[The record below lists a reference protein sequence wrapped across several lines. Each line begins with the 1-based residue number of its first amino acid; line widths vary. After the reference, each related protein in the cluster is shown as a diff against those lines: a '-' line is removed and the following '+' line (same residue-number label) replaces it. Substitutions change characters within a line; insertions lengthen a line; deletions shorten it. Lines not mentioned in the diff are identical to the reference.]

1 MIPETDDVHP
11 GNETVLLVD
20 DEQEVR
26 ALVRDGLQRCGY
38 TVFEAATGAEAL
50 QICQAG
56 IAEIDLVLADVVMPQ
71 MSWPKLIQEMRRVR
85 PGLKA
90 LYMTG
95 CETCFLWAVDDA
107 PPPAP
112 ANCITKPFAL
122 TELTRR
128 IRGTLDA

>member
-1 MIPETDDVHP
+1 
-11 GNETVLLVD
+11 
-20 DEQEVR
+20 
-26 ALVRDGLQRCGY
+26 
-38 TVFEAATGAEAL
+38 
-50 QICQAG
+50 
-56 IAEIDLVLADVVMPQ
+56 MPQ
-71 MSWPKLIQEMRRVR
+71 MSGPKLIQEMRRVR

-90 LYMTG
+90 LFMSGYT
-95 CETCFLWAVDDA
+95 ETCFLWAGDGA